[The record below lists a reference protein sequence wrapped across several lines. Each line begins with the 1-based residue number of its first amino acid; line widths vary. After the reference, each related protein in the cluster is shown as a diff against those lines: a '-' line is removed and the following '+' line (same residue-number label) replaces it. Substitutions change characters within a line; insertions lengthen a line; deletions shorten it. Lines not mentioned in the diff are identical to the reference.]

1 MEKKHKRNFIGTIVS
16 AKMQKTA
23 VVRVDRVTMHPMYHK
38 RVKISKRFKAHYD
51 SGSYSV
57 GDRVMI
63 EQSRPLSK
71 DIRWV
76 IRKKA

>member
-16 AKMQKTA
+16 AKMQKTV

-51 SGSYSV
+51 NGSYSV
-57 GDRVMI
+57 GDKVTI
-63 EQSRPLSK
+63 EEGRPLSK
-71 DIRWV
+71 EVRWIIRS
-76 IRKKA
+76 KA